1 MVRLQAAQ
9 MFAQDASPVQVAYR
23 LRVRPSAVEARYWT
37 WQNVRTYPWLSI
49 HNFRSAGEHPEDL

>member
-23 LRVRPSAVEARYWT
+23 LRVSTKSVSFPFLVCKQDRPS
-37 WQNVRTYPWLSI
+37 I
-49 HNFRSAGEHPEDL
+49 